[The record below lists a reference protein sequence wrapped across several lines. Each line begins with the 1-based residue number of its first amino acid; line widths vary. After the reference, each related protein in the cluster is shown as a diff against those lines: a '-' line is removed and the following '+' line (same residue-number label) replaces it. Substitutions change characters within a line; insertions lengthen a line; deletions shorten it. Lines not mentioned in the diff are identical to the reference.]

1 MTEYTPLD
9 TLYLWWLGDP
19 TRPVLIGNLG
29 MVRATRGVS
38 LRYAPG
44 WLHAGFPLSEDLPL
58 VDAEFLPLGQ
68 ETAAG
73 AVDDARPDRWGE
85 RVIRVLDKPA
95 RLSLMEF
102 LYFAGDER
110 FGALGVSTSPDQH
123 LPRRMGPLPLL
134 ADVAQIDMLV
144 KKVAAGEPVPAN
156 LRRLIEPGVSMGG
169 ARPKAL
175 VAIDGEPWVL
185 KFAEPSDDLD
195 MPLIEHAA
203 MTLAVK
209 ANIRVATTQPIQ
221 LARGHAVA
229 VKRFDRMHVNGD
241 VRRRHALSAN
251 VALKAAGEALGY
263 PELAQLLR
271 RRGVAESALGR
282 ARSESAPSRAES
294 ESATNRA
301 QMAELFRRMVFNILI
316 DNTDDHE
323 KNHALLM
330 TDRGA
335 YELSPAFDV
344 LPSGQALGYQQMRV
358 GTDMADST
366 IANALSEH
374 TQFGLKLAEAESQ
387 VRQVVAVVA
396 DWKRHF
402 AAVGVRAADVESLAQ
417 QVDRPFLAD
426 QRRAWGGAG

>member
-1 MTEYTPLD
+1 MRPQEINGYEPVD
-9 TLYLWWLGDP
+9 TLYLWWTGDSA
-19 TRPVLIGNLG
+19 RPVLIGELA
-29 MVRATRGVS
+29 MVRASRGVS
-38 LRYAPG
+38 LRYAAS
-44 WLHAGFPLSEDLPL
+44 WRAAGFLLSEDLPL
-58 VDAEFLPLGQ
+58 IDTEFLPLTK

-95 RLSLMEF
+95 RLSLMEY

-110 FGALGVSTSPDQH
+110 FGALGVSTSKDQY
-123 LPRRMGPLPLL
+123 LPRRLGPLPEL
-134 ADVAQIDMLV
+134 ADVAQMDELV
-144 KKVAAGEPVPAN
+144 KKVAAGEPVPAEQ
-156 LRRLIEPGVSMGG
+156 RRLIAPGATMGG

-175 VAIDGEPWVL
+175 LNIAGEQWVL
-185 KFAEPSDDLD
+185 KFSEPGEYADL
-195 MPLIEHAA
+195 PLIEHAA
-203 MTLAVK
+203 MTLAEQSH
-209 ANIRVATTQPIQ
+209 IRVAATRPIA

-229 VKRFDRMHVNGD
+229 VKRFDRTYGGD
-241 VRRRHALSAN
+241 GDRRRHALSAN
-251 VALKAAGEALGY
+251 VALKAAGEGLGY

-271 RRGVAESALGR
+271 RRGVAGSLLG
-282 ARSESAPSRAES
+282 
-294 ESATNRA
+294 RA

-330 TDRGA
+330 NDRGE

-358 GTDMADST
+358 GVDMADSS

-374 TQFGLKLAEAESQ
+374 GQFGLKRDEAESQ
-387 VRQVVAVVA
+387 VRQVVAVA
-396 DWKRHF
+396 AGWKEHF
-402 AAVGVRAADVESLAQ
+402 AAAGVRAADVESLAQ
-417 QVDRPFLAD
+417 QIDRPFLVD